1 MPQPQ
6 AMHLLKPTFLS
17 LTPRACSRPWAV
29 QAAAFGLAVALGLGV
44 SPAAQAQV
52 PDTLR
57 PIALHTAGT
66 GDVAGMKKFIELS
79 TLACRGHKGLP
90 LDAPIRM
97 PADAT
102 LAKLRLQE
110 REAFFDGARQ
120 AEYQT
125 QRMVA
130 ADPRTGDCAVRLFHY
145 RTARA
150 GQVCGEFQHGSST
163 LLGHL
168 INTTEPRPPETSYRS
183 QRDGQAGC
191 GRAAKAYDIAGL
203 PAADAGNGLRCVWQ
217 LDILAK
223 SMRAL
228 GSYPPGHTDDTGMDT
243 CLYQQ
248 QPAYFHNGKR
258 TPIIV
263 RISGRP
269 DQDPMNAAHGG
280 TTALLGQKLLQLTD
294 GTPIPASRFSPEAV
308 RAYVGQLAITAVDD

>member
-1 MPQPQ
+1 MNMPSSAASSLSTSRHASARPPRP
-6 AMHLLKPTFLS
+6 AWPLLLS
-17 LTPRACSRPWAV
+17 
-29 QAAAFGLAVALGLGV
+29 AAALAWA
-44 SPAAQAQV
+44 SAAAQAQV
-52 PDTLR
+52 ADTLR

-97 PADAT
+97 PSDTT

-110 REAFFDGARQ
+110 REVFFEGAQ
-120 AEYQT
+120 HAEYET

-150 GQVCGEFQHGSST
+150 GQVCGNFHHGNTT

-168 INTTEPRPPETSYRS
+168 VNTTEPQPPEVRQRT
-183 QRDGQAGC
+183 QRDSQAGC
-191 GRAAKAYDIAGL
+191 GKPAKPQDITGL
-203 PAADAGNGLRCVWQ
+203 PDADAGAGQRCVWQ
-217 LDILAK
+217 LDIVAK
-223 SMRAL
+223 TLRAA
-228 GSYPPGHTDDTGMDT
+228 GMKAAGHSDDTAMDT
-243 CLYQQ
+243 CLYQR

-258 TPIIV
+258 TPVIV

-269 DQDPMNAAHGG
+269 ELDPMNTAHGG
-280 TTALLGQKLLQLTD
+280 TTALLGQKLLSLTD
-294 GTPIPASRFSPEAV
+294 GAPIPAGRFSAEGV
-308 RAYVGQLAITAVDD
+308 RAFVGQAAITAVEE